1 MKKASA
7 LIYDESMVNAPN
19 QNSQVAQIEPQQ
31 LIENSEK
38 KALVQPPK
46 MSYLERKRMK
56 NNMKMALVTMQQ
68 EEEKAEVVEKK
79 IEISLKQQQEAEKIL
94 KQDVYT
100 QKEQMQKRLI
110 QRKRS
115 RAASQGL
122 NNSFSFSLGL
132 QSKSQLEVDCN

>member
-1 MKKASA
+1 
-7 LIYDESMVNAPN
+7 
-19 QNSQVAQIEPQQ
+19 
-31 LIENSEK
+31 
-38 KALVQPPK
+38 

-94 KQDVYT
+94 KQDVNT

-110 QRKRS
+110 
-115 RAASQGL
+115 
-122 NNSFSFSLGL
+122 
-132 QSKSQLEVDCN
+132 

>member
-1 MKKASA
+1 
-7 LIYDESMVNAPN
+7 
-19 QNSQVAQIEPQQ
+19 
-31 LIENSEK
+31 
-38 KALVQPPK
+38 

-110 QRKRS
+110 
-115 RAASQGL
+115 
-122 NNSFSFSLGL
+122 
-132 QSKSQLEVDCN
+132 